1 MALSRVAARGGLWRL
16 GPAALSP
23 PRGRMQLQLALGVSR
38 SQGRSLSSRAAS
50 RALVAAVAA
59 AARRVSARY
68 ERFLERSF
76 PRFYL
81 LYSTFKTGIQALF
94 LEAKEIRRIK
104 SKMSQQRLSSQQLP
118 YREMERLRQVSRGL
132 LQIPPRLSCHSLP
145 QSHLLPLP
153 RYFFPRQLLIR
164 YFWTPKQQLE
174 FLDAYD
180 RIRRDSYRAVLR
192 SLALAARSLP
202 EPQPR
207 QLLQQ
212 LCAQV
217 QGGARPHLAQLLAVR
232 SSFSGSLLALNRL
245 QVDHV
250 RALSQVLFL
259 TPHLPAFFLR
269 HRLRSHVLEIRHLDR
284 ALLQLGLGQLS
295 EEELRAACYL
305 RGLNST
311 HLGQAECRAWL
322 EQWLRLSCELQASEA
337 SLLAH
342 SMVLLSLNSSRSPE

>member
-1 MALSRVAARGGLWRL
+1 
-16 GPAALSP
+16 
-23 PRGRMQLQLALGVSR
+23 
-38 SQGRSLSSRAAS
+38 
-50 RALVAAVAA
+50 
-59 AARRVSARY
+59 
-68 ERFLERSF
+68 
-76 PRFYL
+76 
-81 LYSTFKTGIQALF
+81 
-94 LEAKEIRRIK
+94 
-104 SKMSQQRLSSQQLP
+104 
-118 YREMERLRQVSRGL
+118 
-132 LQIPPRLSCHSLP
+132 
-145 QSHLLPLP
+145 LLPLP

-180 RIRRDSYRAVLR
+180 CIRRDSYRDVLR

-217 QGGARPHLAQLLAVR
+217 EGGARPQLAQLLAVR
-232 SSFSGSLLALNRL
+232 SLFSGSVLALNRL

-322 EQWLRLSCELQASEA
+322 EQWLRLSCELQGTSERGA
-337 SLLAH
+337 TAKILLQAQGVSLLGG
-342 SMVLLSLNSSRSPE
+342 SGLLGGILSPSGFTQGSVQSLCPGVPVLQISGGRLQLQGEENRRGMEMWDQEPCAPPMPIPVFPTCHVPIPVLPSPPRNPPVPTP